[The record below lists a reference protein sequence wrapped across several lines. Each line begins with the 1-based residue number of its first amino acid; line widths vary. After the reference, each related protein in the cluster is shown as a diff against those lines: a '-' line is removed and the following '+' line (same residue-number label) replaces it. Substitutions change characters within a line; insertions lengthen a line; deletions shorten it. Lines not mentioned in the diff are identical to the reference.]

1 MEKIMGLFGSS
12 KKEKEE
18 EEQSQAEAETEVQ
31 GDGVQTYIMEP
42 SLQETHDLIHEVL
55 GEAEQVV
62 MGKRPILDLCAV
74 GILAGGN
81 TLFEDNP
88 GLAKTLLAN
97 TFAQALGINFKRVQF
112 TPDLLPADI
121 TGIYIWNQKD
131 QKFQFRKGPLFCN
144 ILLADEINRA
154 PPKTQAALLEAM
166 QEHQV
171 TIEGDTHKLPRP
183 FVTLATQNPIESEG
197 TYPLPDAQLDRFM
210 MKLSVGYPGRPI
222 ERAILVKRK
231 QRGKDDHTIKAITNP
246 EKLSEMQQSLEKVRV
261 DDAII
266 EYIVEIINRTRE
278 DPRVRVGSSPR
289 GAQSLFK
296 LSRAMAVLNGRDY
309 VIPDD
314 IKRLSIYTLRHRIIL
329 KPEPRIKGVKT
340 EEIVSEILEAVE
352 VPTTQG
358 QLEE

>member
-1 MEKIMGLFGSS
+1 MGLFGNR
-12 KKEKEE
+12 KKEE
-18 EEQSQAEAETEVQ
+18 EQEPTPEVGTEDQ
-31 GDGVQTYIMEP
+31 NEGVQTYMMDP
-42 SLQETHDLIHEVL
+42 SLQETHDLMQAVL
-55 GEAEQVV
+55 AEAEQVV
-62 MGKRPILDLCAV
+62 MGKRPILDLTAV

-81 TLFEDNP
+81 ILFEDNP

-97 TFAQALGINFKRVQF
+97 TFAQALGIDFKRVQF

-131 QKFQFRKGPLFCN
+131 QKFEFRKGPLFCN
-144 ILLADEINRA
+144 LLLADEINRA

-171 TIEGDTHKLPRP
+171 TIEGETHVLPEP
-183 FVTLATQNPIESEG
+183 FITLATQNPIESEG

-210 MKLSVGYPGRPI
+210 MKLSMGYPGRPI

-231 QRGKDDHTIKAITNP
+231 QRGKDDHTLQAITTP
-246 EKLSEMQQSLEKVRV
+246 EKLREMQLSLEKVRI
-261 DDAII
+261 DDSII
-266 EYIVEIINRTRE
+266 EYIVEIIYRTRE
-278 DPRVRVGSSPR
+278 DPRVKVGSSPR

-296 LSRAMAVLNGRDY
+296 LSRALAVLSGRDY

-340 EEIVSEILEAVE
+340 EEIVSEILEQVE

-358 QLEE
+358 QLED

>member
-1 MEKIMGLFGSS
+1 MGLFGN
-12 KKEKEE
+12 KKKEE
-18 EEQSQAEAETEVQ
+18 EQEPTPEVGTEDQ
-31 GDGVQTYIMEP
+31 NEGLQTYMMDP
-42 SLQETHDLIHEVL
+42 SLQETHDLMQAVL
-55 GEAEQVV
+55 AEAEQVV
-62 MGKRPILDLCAV
+62 MVKRPILDLTAV

-81 TLFEDNP
+81 ILFEDNP

-131 QKFQFRKGPLFCN
+131 QKFEFRKGPLFCN
-144 ILLADEINRA
+144 LLLADEINRA
-154 PPKTQAALLEAM
+154 PPNTQAALLEAM

-171 TIEGDTHKLPRP
+171 TIEGETHILPEP

-210 MKLSVGYPGRPI
+210 MKLSMGYPGRPI

-231 QRGKDDHTIKAITNP
+231 QRGKDDHTLQAITTP
-246 EKLSEMQQSLEKVRV
+246 EKLREMQLSLEKVRI
-261 DDAII
+261 DDSII
-266 EYIVEIINRTRE
+266 EYIVEIIYRTRE
-278 DPRVRVGSSPR
+278 DPRVKVGSSPR

-296 LSRAMAVLNGRDY
+296 LSRALAVLSGRDY

-340 EEIVSEILEAVE
+340 EEIVSEILEQVE

-358 QLEE
+358 QLED

>member
-1 MEKIMGLFGSS
+1 MGLFGN
-12 KKEKEE
+12 KKKEE
-18 EEQSQAEAETEVQ
+18 EQEPTPEVGTEEQNE
-31 GDGVQTYIMEP
+31 GLQTYMMDP
-42 SLQETHDLIHEVL
+42 SLQETHDLMQAVL
-55 GEAEQVV
+55 AEAEQVV
-62 MGKRPILDLCAV
+62 MGKRPILDLTAV

-81 TLFEDNP
+81 ILFEDNP

-131 QKFQFRKGPLFCN
+131 QKFEFRKGPLFCN
-144 ILLADEINRA
+144 LLLADEINRA

-171 TIEGDTHKLPRP
+171 TIEGETHILPEP

-210 MKLSVGYPGRPI
+210 MKLSMGYPGRPI

-231 QRGKDDHTIKAITNP
+231 QRGKDDHTLQAITTP
-246 EKLSEMQQSLEKVRV
+246 EKLREMQLSLEKVRI
-261 DDAII
+261 DDSII
-266 EYIVEIINRTRE
+266 EYIVEIIYRTRE
-278 DPRVRVGSSPR
+278 DPRVKVGSSPR

-296 LSRAMAVLNGRDY
+296 LSRALAVLSGRDY

-340 EEIVSEILEAVE
+340 EEIVSEILEQVE

-358 QLEE
+358 QLED

>member
-1 MEKIMGLFGSS
+1 MGLFGNKK
-12 KKEKEE
+12 KKE
-18 EEQSQAEAETEVQ
+18 EQEPTPEVGTEDQ
-31 GDGVQTYIMEP
+31 NEGLQTYMMDP
-42 SLQETHDLIHEVL
+42 SLQETHDLMQAVL
-55 GEAEQVV
+55 AEAEQVV
-62 MGKRPILDLCAV
+62 MGKRPILDLTAV

-81 TLFEDNP
+81 ILFEDNP

-131 QKFQFRKGPLFCN
+131 QKFEFRKGPLFCN
-144 ILLADEINRA
+144 LLLADEINRA

-171 TIEGDTHKLPRP
+171 TIEGETHILPEP

-210 MKLSVGYPGRPI
+210 MKLSMGYPGRPI

-231 QRGKDDHTIKAITNP
+231 QRGKDEHTLQAITTP
-246 EKLSEMQQSLEKVRV
+246 EKLREMQLSLEKVRI
-261 DDAII
+261 DDSII
-266 EYIVEIINRTRE
+266 EYIVEIIYRTRE
-278 DPRVRVGSSPR
+278 DPRVKVGSSPR

-296 LSRAMAVLNGRDY
+296 LSRALAVLSGRDY

-340 EEIVSEILEAVE
+340 EEIISEILEQVE

-358 QLEE
+358 QLEN

>member
-1 MEKIMGLFGSS
+1 M
-12 KKEKEE
+12 
-18 EEQSQAEAETEVQ
+18 
-31 GDGVQTYIMEP
+31 
-42 SLQETHDLIHEVL
+42 
-55 GEAEQVV
+55 
-62 MGKRPILDLCAV
+62 
-74 GILAGGN
+74 
-81 TLFEDNP
+81 
-88 GLAKTLLAN
+88 
-97 TFAQALGINFKRVQF
+97 
-112 TPDLLPADI
+112 
-121 TGIYIWNQKD
+121 
-131 QKFQFRKGPLFCN
+131 
-144 ILLADEINRA
+144 LADEINRA

-171 TIEGDTHKLPRP
+171 TIEGDTHQLPKP
-183 FVTLATQNPIESEG
+183 FVVLATQNPIESEG
-197 TYPLPDAQLDRFM
+197 TYPLPDAQLDRFL

-231 QRGKDDHTIKAITNP
+231 QRGKDDHTIEAITSP
-246 EKLSEMQQSLEKVRV
+246 EKLREMQMNLEKVQI
-261 DDAII
+261 DDSII

-296 LSRAMAVLNGRDY
+296 LSRALAVLSGRDY

-340 EEIVSEILEAVE
+340 EEIISEILEEVE

-358 QLEE
+358 QLEDE

>member
-1 MEKIMGLFGSS
+1 MGLFGNR
-12 KKEKEE
+12 KKEE
-18 EEQSQAEAETEVQ
+18 EQEPTPEVGTEDQ
-31 GDGVQTYIMEP
+31 NEGVQTYMMDP
-42 SLQETHDLIHEVL
+42 SLQETHDLMQAVL
-55 GEAEQVV
+55 AEAEQVV
-62 MGKRPILDLCAV
+62 MGKRPILDLTAV

-81 TLFEDNP
+81 ILFEDNP

-97 TFAQALGINFKRVQF
+97 TFAQALGIDFKRVQF

-131 QKFQFRKGPLFCN
+131 QKFEFRKGPLFCN
-144 ILLADEINRA
+144 LLLADEINRA

-171 TIEGDTHKLPRP
+171 TIEGETHVLPEP

-210 MKLSVGYPGRPI
+210 MKLSMGYPGRPI

-231 QRGKDDHTIKAITNP
+231 QRGKDDHTLKAITTP
-246 EKLSEMQQSLEKVRV
+246 EKLREMQLSLEKVRI
-261 DDAII
+261 DDSII
-266 EYIVEIINRTRE
+266 EYIVEIIYRTRE
-278 DPRVRVGSSPR
+278 DPRVKVGSSPR

-296 LSRAMAVLNGRDY
+296 LSRALAVLSGRDY

-340 EEIVSEILEAVE
+340 EEIVSEILEQVE

-358 QLEE
+358 QLED

>member
-1 MEKIMGLFGSS
+1 MGLFGNKK
-12 KKEKEE
+12 KKE
-18 EEQSQAEAETEVQ
+18 EQEPTPEVGTEDQ
-31 GDGVQTYIMEP
+31 NEGLQTYMMEP
-42 SLQETHDLIHEVL
+42 SLQETHDLMQAVL
-55 GEAEQVV
+55 AEAEQVV
-62 MGKRPILDLCAV
+62 MGKRPILDLTAV

-81 TLFEDNP
+81 ILFEDNP

-131 QKFQFRKGPLFCN
+131 QKFEFRKGPLFCN
-144 ILLADEINRA
+144 LLLADEINRA

-171 TIEGDTHKLPRP
+171 TIEGETHVLPEP

-210 MKLSVGYPGRPI
+210 MKLSMGYPGRPI

-231 QRGKDDHTIKAITNP
+231 QRGKDDHTLQAITTP
-246 EKLSEMQQSLEKVRV
+246 EKLREMQLSLEKVRI
-261 DDAII
+261 DDSII
-266 EYIVEIINRTRE
+266 EYIVEIIYRTRE
-278 DPRVRVGSSPR
+278 DPRVKVGSSPR

-296 LSRAMAVLNGRDY
+296 LSRALAVLSGRDY

-340 EEIVSEILEAVE
+340 EEIVSEILEQVE

-358 QLEE
+358 QLEK

>member
-1 MEKIMGLFGSS
+1 MGLFGS

-18 EEQSQAEAETEVQ
+18 EQEPTPEVGTEEPN
-31 GDGVQTYIMEP
+31 DGVQTYMMDP
-42 SLQETHDLIHEVL
+42 SLQETHDTMQAVL
-55 GEAEQVV
+55 AEAEQVI
-62 MGKRPILDLCAV
+62 MGKRPILDLTAV

-81 TLFEDNP
+81 ILFEDNP

-97 TFAQALGINFKRVQF
+97 TFVQALGINFKRVQF

-131 QKFQFRKGPLFCN
+131 QKFEFRKGPLFCN
-144 ILLADEINRA
+144 LLLADEINRA

-171 TIEGDTHKLPRP
+171 TIEGETHILPEP
-183 FVTLATQNPIESEG
+183 FFTLATQNPIESEG

-210 MKLSVGYPGRPI
+210 MKLSMGYPGRPI

-231 QRGKDDHTIKAITNP
+231 QRGRDDHTLQAIATP
-246 EKLSEMQQSLEKVRV
+246 EKLREMQISLEKVRI
-261 DDAII
+261 DDSII
-266 EYIVEIINRTRE
+266 EYIVEIIYRTRE
-278 DPRVRVGSSPR
+278 DPRVKVGSSPR

-296 LSRAMAVLNGRDY
+296 LSRALAVLSGRDY

-340 EEIVSEILEAVE
+340 EEIVSEILEQVE

-358 QLEE
+358 QLED

>member
-1 MEKIMGLFGSS
+1 MGLFGN
-12 KKEKEE
+12 KKKEE
-18 EEQSQAEAETEVQ
+18 EQEPTPEVGTEEQT
-31 GDGVQTYIMEP
+31 DGVQTYMMDP
-42 SLQETHDLIHEVL
+42 SLQETHDMMQAVL
-55 GEAEQVV
+55 GEAEQVI
-62 MGKRPILDLCAV
+62 MGKRPILDLTAV

-81 TLFEDNP
+81 ILFEDNP

-131 QKFQFRKGPLFCN
+131 QKFEFRKGPLFCN
-144 ILLADEINRA
+144 LLLADEINRA

-171 TIEGDTHKLPRP
+171 TIEGETHVLPEP

-210 MKLSVGYPGRPI
+210 MKLSMGYPGRPI

-231 QRGKDDHTIKAITNP
+231 QRGTDEHTLQAITTP
-246 EKLSEMQQSLEKVRV
+246 EKLREMQLSLEKVRI
-261 DDAII
+261 DDSII
-266 EYIVEIINRTRE
+266 EYIVEIIYRTRE
-278 DPRVRVGSSPR
+278 DPRVKVGSSPR

-296 LSRAMAVLNGRDY
+296 LSRALAVLSGRDY

-340 EEIVSEILEAVE
+340 EEIVSEILEQVE

-358 QLEE
+358 QLEN

>member
-1 MEKIMGLFGSS
+1 MGLFG
-12 KKEKEE
+12 KKKKEE
-18 EEQSQAEAETEVQ
+18 EQEPTPEVGTEELNE
-31 GDGVQTYIMEP
+31 GVQTYMMDP
-42 SLQETHDLIHEVL
+42 SLQETHDMMQAVL
-55 GEAEQVV
+55 GEAEQVI
-62 MGKRPILDLCAV
+62 MGKRPILDLTAV

-81 TLFEDNP
+81 ILFEDNP

-131 QKFQFRKGPLFCN
+131 QKFEFRKGPLFCN
-144 ILLADEINRA
+144 LLLADEINRA

-171 TIEGDTHKLPRP
+171 TIEGETHILPEP

-210 MKLSVGYPGRPI
+210 MKLSMGYPGRPI

-231 QRGKDDHTIKAITNP
+231 QRGTDEHTLQAITTP
-246 EKLSEMQQSLEKVRV
+246 EKLREMQLSLEKVRI
-261 DDAII
+261 DDSII
-266 EYIVEIINRTRE
+266 EYIVEIIYRTRE
-278 DPRVRVGSSPR
+278 DPRVKVGSSPR

-296 LSRAMAVLNGRDY
+296 LSRALAVLSGRDY

-340 EEIVSEILEAVE
+340 EEIVSEILEQVE

-358 QLEE
+358 QLED

>member
-1 MEKIMGLFGSS
+1 MGLFGN
-12 KKEKEE
+12 KKKEE
-18 EEQSQAEAETEVQ
+18 EQEPTPEVGTEDQ
-31 GDGVQTYIMEP
+31 NEGLQTYMMDP
-42 SLQETHDLIHEVL
+42 SLQETHDLMQAVL
-55 GEAEQVV
+55 AEAEQVV
-62 MGKRPILDLCAV
+62 MGKRPILDLTAV

-81 TLFEDNP
+81 ILFEDNP

-97 TFAQALGINFKRVQF
+97 TFAQALGIDFKRVQF

-131 QKFQFRKGPLFCN
+131 QKFEFRRGPLFCN
-144 ILLADEINRA
+144 LLLADEINRA

-171 TIEGDTHKLPRP
+171 TIEGETHVLPEP

-210 MKLSVGYPGRPI
+210 MKLSMGYPGRPI

-231 QRGKDDHTIKAITNP
+231 QRGKDDHTLKAITTP
-246 EKLSEMQQSLEKVRV
+246 EKLREMQLSLEKVRI
-261 DDAII
+261 DDSII
-266 EYIVEIINRTRE
+266 EYIVEIIYRTRE
-278 DPRVRVGSSPR
+278 DPRVKVGSSPR

-296 LSRAMAVLNGRDY
+296 LSRALAVLSGRDY

-340 EEIVSEILEAVE
+340 EEIVSEILEQVE

-358 QLEE
+358 QLEN

>member
-1 MEKIMGLFGSS
+1 MGLFGKK
-12 KKEKEE
+12 KKEEKQEPTPE
-18 EEQSQAEAETEVQ
+18 VETEEQNE
-31 GDGVQTYIMEP
+31 GVQTYMMDP
-42 SLQETHDLIHEVL
+42 SLQETHDMMQAVL
-55 GEAEQVV
+55 AEAEQVV
-62 MGKRPILDLCAV
+62 MGKRPILDLTAV

-81 TLFEDNP
+81 ILFEDNP

-131 QKFQFRKGPLFCN
+131 QKFEFRKGPLFCN
-144 ILLADEINRA
+144 LLLADEINRA

-171 TIEGDTHKLPRP
+171 TIEGETHILPEP

-210 MKLSVGYPGRPI
+210 MKLSMGYPGRPI

-231 QRGKDDHTIKAITNP
+231 QRGRDDHDLQAITTP
-246 EKLSEMQQSLEKVRV
+246 EKLREMQLSLEKVKI
-261 DDAII
+261 DDSII
-266 EYIVEIINRTRE
+266 EYIVEIIYRTRE
-278 DPRVRVGSSPR
+278 DPRVKVGSSPR

-296 LSRAMAVLNGRDY
+296 LSRALAVLNGRDY

-340 EEIVSEILEAVE
+340 EEIVSEILEQVE

-358 QLEE
+358 QLED

>member
-1 MEKIMGLFGSS
+1 MGLFGKS
-12 KKEKEE
+12 KKE
-18 EEQSQAEAETEVQ
+18 EEQEPTPEVGTEEQ
-31 GDGVQTYIMEP
+31 NDGVQTYIMDP
-42 SLQETHDLIHEVL
+42 SLQETHDMMQAVL
-55 GEAEQVV
+55 AEAEQVI
-62 MGKRPILDLCAV
+62 MGKRPILDLTAV

-81 TLFEDNP
+81 ILFEDNP

-144 ILLADEINRA
+144 LLLADEINRA

-171 TIEGDTHKLPRP
+171 TIEGETHILPEP

-210 MKLSVGYPGRPI
+210 MKLSMGYPGRPI

-231 QRGKDDHTIKAITNP
+231 ERGKDDHTLNP
-246 EKLSEMQQSLEKVRV
+246 VTTPEELREMQLSLEKVKV
-261 DDAII
+261 DNSII
-266 EYIVEIINRTRE
+266 EYIVEIIYRTRE
-278 DPRVRVGSSPR
+278 DPRVKVGSSPR

-296 LSRAMAVLNGRDY
+296 LSRALAVLSGRDY

-340 EEIVSEILEAVE
+340 EEIVSEILEQVE

-358 QLEE
+358 QLED

>member
-1 MEKIMGLFGSS
+1 MM
-12 KKEKEE
+12 
-18 EEQSQAEAETEVQ
+18 
-31 GDGVQTYIMEP
+31 DP
-42 SLQETHDLIHEVL
+42 SLQETHDLMQAVL
-55 GEAEQVV
+55 AEAEQVV
-62 MGKRPILDLCAV
+62 MGKRPILDLTAV

-81 TLFEDNP
+81 ILFEDNP

-97 TFAQALGINFKRVQF
+97 TFAQALGIDFKRVQF

-131 QKFQFRKGPLFCN
+131 QKFEFRKGPLFCN
-144 ILLADEINRA
+144 LLLADEINRA

-171 TIEGDTHKLPRP
+171 TIEGETHVLPEP

-210 MKLSVGYPGRPI
+210 MKLSMGYPGRPI

-231 QRGKDDHTIKAITNP
+231 QRGKDDHTLKAITTP
-246 EKLSEMQQSLEKVRV
+246 EKLREMQLSLEKVRI
-261 DDAII
+261 DDSII
-266 EYIVEIINRTRE
+266 EYIVEIIYRTRE
-278 DPRVRVGSSPR
+278 DPRVKVGSSPR

-296 LSRAMAVLNGRDY
+296 LSRALAVLSGRDY

-340 EEIVSEILEAVE
+340 EEIVSEILEQVE

-358 QLEE
+358 QLEN

>member
-1 MEKIMGLFGSS
+1 MGIFGKS
-12 KKEKEE
+12 KKE
-18 EEQSQAEAETEVQ
+18 EEQEPTPEVRTEGQ
-31 GDGVQTYIMEP
+31 NEGVQTYMMDP
-42 SLQETHDLIHEVL
+42 SLQETHDLMQAVL
-55 GEAEQVV
+55 AEAEQVV
-62 MGKRPILDLCAV
+62 MGKRPILDLTAV

-81 TLFEDNP
+81 ILFEDNP

-97 TFAQALGINFKRVQF
+97 TFAQALGIDFKRVQF

-131 QKFQFRKGPLFCN
+131 QKFEFRKGPLFCN
-144 ILLADEINRA
+144 LLLADEINRA

-171 TIEGDTHKLPRP
+171 TIEGETHVLPEP

-210 MKLSVGYPGRPI
+210 MKLSMGYPGRPI

-231 QRGKDDHTIKAITNP
+231 QRGKDDHTLKAITTP
-246 EKLSEMQQSLEKVRV
+246 EKLREMQLSLEKVRI
-261 DDAII
+261 DDSII
-266 EYIVEIINRTRE
+266 EYIVEIIYRTRE
-278 DPRVRVGSSPR
+278 DPRVKVGSSPR

-296 LSRAMAVLNGRDY
+296 LSRALAVLSGRDY

-340 EEIVSEILEAVE
+340 EEIVSEILEQVE

-358 QLEE
+358 QLEN

>member
-1 MEKIMGLFGSS
+1 MM
-12 KKEKEE
+12 
-18 EEQSQAEAETEVQ
+18 
-31 GDGVQTYIMEP
+31 DP
-42 SLQETHDLIHEVL
+42 SLQETHDLMQAVL
-55 GEAEQVV
+55 AEAEQVV
-62 MGKRPILDLCAV
+62 MGKRPILDLTAV

-81 TLFEDNP
+81 ILFEDNP

-97 TFAQALGINFKRVQF
+97 TFAQALGIDFKRVQF

-131 QKFQFRKGPLFCN
+131 QKFEFRKGPLFCN
-144 ILLADEINRA
+144 LLLADEINRA

-171 TIEGDTHKLPRP
+171 TIEGETHVLPEP

-210 MKLSVGYPGRPI
+210 MKLSMGYPGRPI

-231 QRGKDDHTIKAITNP
+231 QRGKDDHTLKAITTP
-246 EKLSEMQQSLEKVRV
+246 EKLREMQLSLEKVRI
-261 DDAII
+261 DNSII
-266 EYIVEIINRTRE
+266 EYIVEIIYRTRE
-278 DPRVRVGSSPR
+278 DPRVKVGSSPR

-296 LSRAMAVLNGRDY
+296 LSRALAVLSGRDY

-340 EEIVSEILEAVE
+340 EEIVSEILEQVE

-358 QLEE
+358 QLED

>member
-1 MEKIMGLFGSS
+1 MKDLELAQELLKAKNNVVGEIQKVIVGQNEVIEDLLIALFS
-12 KKEKEE
+12 KGHCLF
-18 EEQSQAEAETEVQ
+18 V
-31 GDGVQTYIMEP
+31 GV
-42 SLQETHDLIHEVL
+42 
-55 GEAEQVV
+55 
-62 MGKRPILDLCAV
+62 
-74 GILAGGN
+74 
-81 TLFEDNP
+81 P
-88 GLAKTLLAN
+88 GLAKTLLVSTLAKVLN
-97 TFAQALGINFKRVQF
+97 LGFSRIQF
-112 TPDLLPADI
+112 TPDLMPSDM
-121 TGIYIWNQKD
+121 TGTEVIEEDKTTGTRSLR
-131 QKFQFRKGPLFCN
+131 FVKGPIFAN
-144 ILLADEINRA
+144 VVLADEINRT

-171 TIEGDTHKLPRP
+171 TIEGDTHKLPQP

-222 ERAILVKRK
+222 ERAILMKRK
-231 QRGKDDHTIKAITNP
+231 QRGKDEHEVRAVTSP
-246 EKLSEMQQSLEKVRV
+246 EKLREMQQSLEKVQI

-278 DPRVRVGSSPR
+278 DPRVKVGSSPR

-296 LSRAMAVLNGRDY
+296 LSRALAVLNGRDY

-329 KPEPRIKGVKT
+329 KPEPRIKGVQT
-340 EEIVSEILEAVE
+340 EEIVSQILEEVE

-358 QLEE
+358 QLED

>member
-1 MEKIMGLFGSS
+1 MGLFGNR
-12 KKEKEE
+12 KKEE
-18 EEQSQAEAETEVQ
+18 EQEPAPEVGTEDQ
-31 GDGVQTYIMEP
+31 NEGVQTYMMDP
-42 SLQETHDLIHEVL
+42 SLQETHDLMQAVL
-55 GEAEQVV
+55 AEAEQVV
-62 MGKRPILDLCAV
+62 MGKRPILDLTAV

-81 TLFEDNP
+81 ILFEDNP

-97 TFAQALGINFKRVQF
+97 TFAQALGIDFKRVQF

-131 QKFQFRKGPLFCN
+131 QKFEFRRGPLFCN
-144 ILLADEINRA
+144 LLLADEINRA

-171 TIEGDTHKLPRP
+171 TIEGETHILPEP
-183 FVTLATQNPIESEG
+183 FITLATQNPIESEG

-210 MKLSVGYPGRPI
+210 MKLSMGYPGRPI

-231 QRGKDDHTIKAITNP
+231 QRGKDDHTLQAITTP
-246 EKLSEMQQSLEKVRV
+246 EKLREMQLSLEKVRI
-261 DDAII
+261 DDSII
-266 EYIVEIINRTRE
+266 EYIVEIIYRTRE
-278 DPRVRVGSSPR
+278 DPRVKVGSSPR

-296 LSRAMAVLNGRDY
+296 LSRALAVLSGRDY

-340 EEIVSEILEAVE
+340 EEIVSEILEQVE

-358 QLEE
+358 QLED

>member
-1 MEKIMGLFGSS
+1 MGLFGN
-12 KKEKEE
+12 KKKEE
-18 EEQSQAEAETEVQ
+18 EQEPTPEVGTEDQ
-31 GDGVQTYIMEP
+31 NEGLQTYMMDP
-42 SLQETHDLIHEVL
+42 SLQETHDLMQAVL
-55 GEAEQVV
+55 AEAEQVV
-62 MGKRPILDLCAV
+62 MGKRPILDLTAV

-81 TLFEDNP
+81 ILFEDNP

-131 QKFQFRKGPLFCN
+131 QKFEFRKGPLFCN
-144 ILLADEINRA
+144 LLLADEINRA

-171 TIEGDTHKLPRP
+171 TIEGETHILPEP

-210 MKLSVGYPGRPI
+210 MKLSMGYPGRPI

-231 QRGKDDHTIKAITNP
+231 QRGRDDHTLQAITTP
-246 EKLSEMQQSLEKVRV
+246 EKLREMQLSLEKVKI
-261 DDAII
+261 DNSII
-266 EYIVEIINRTRE
+266 EYIVEIIYRTRE
-278 DPRVRVGSSPR
+278 DPRVKVGSSPR

-296 LSRAMAVLNGRDY
+296 LSRALAVLSGRDY

-340 EEIVSEILEAVE
+340 EEIVSEILEQVE

-358 QLEE
+358 QLED

>member
-1 MEKIMGLFGSS
+1 MGLFGNR
-12 KKEKEE
+12 KKEE
-18 EEQSQAEAETEVQ
+18 EQELTPEVGTEDQ
-31 GDGVQTYIMEP
+31 NEGVQTYMMDP
-42 SLQETHDLIHEVL
+42 SLQETHDLMQAVL
-55 GEAEQVV
+55 AEAEQVV
-62 MGKRPILDLCAV
+62 MGKRPILDLTAV

-81 TLFEDNP
+81 ILFEDNP

-131 QKFQFRKGPLFCN
+131 QKFEFRKGPLFCN
-144 ILLADEINRA
+144 LLLADEINRA

-171 TIEGDTHKLPRP
+171 TIEGETHILPEP

-210 MKLSVGYPGRPI
+210 MKLSMGYPGRPI

-231 QRGKDDHTIKAITNP
+231 HRGKDDHTLQAITTP
-246 EKLSEMQQSLEKVRV
+246 EKLREMQLSLEKVRI
-261 DDAII
+261 DDSII
-266 EYIVEIINRTRE
+266 EYIVEIIYRTRE
-278 DPRVRVGSSPR
+278 DPRVKVGSSPR

-296 LSRAMAVLNGRDY
+296 LSRALAVLSGRDY

-340 EEIVSEILEAVE
+340 EEIVSEILEQVE

-358 QLEE
+358 QLED

>member
-1 MEKIMGLFGSS
+1 MGLFGNR
-12 KKEKEE
+12 KKEE
-18 EEQSQAEAETEVQ
+18 EQEPTPEVGTEDQ
-31 GDGVQTYIMEP
+31 NEGVQTYMMDP
-42 SLQETHDLIHEVL
+42 SLQETHDLMQAVL
-55 GEAEQVV
+55 AEAEQVV
-62 MGKRPILDLCAV
+62 MGKRPILDLTAV

-81 TLFEDNP
+81 ILFEDNP

-97 TFAQALGINFKRVQF
+97 TFAQALGIDFKRVQF

-131 QKFQFRKGPLFCN
+131 QKFEFRKGPLFCN
-144 ILLADEINRA
+144 LLLADEINRA

-171 TIEGDTHKLPRP
+171 TIEGETHVLPEP

-210 MKLSVGYPGRPI
+210 MKLSMGYPGRPI

-231 QRGKDDHTIKAITNP
+231 QRGKDDHTLQAITTP
-246 EKLSEMQQSLEKVRV
+246 EKLREMQLSLEKVRI
-261 DDAII
+261 DDSII
-266 EYIVEIINRTRE
+266 EYIVEIIYRTRE
-278 DPRVRVGSSPR
+278 DPRVKVGSSPR

-296 LSRAMAVLNGRDY
+296 LSRALAVLSGRDY

-340 EEIVSEILEAVE
+340 EEIVSEILEQVE

-358 QLEE
+358 QLED

>member
-1 MEKIMGLFGSS
+1 MGLFG
-12 KKEKEE
+12 KKKKEE
-18 EEQSQAEAETEVQ
+18 EQEPTPEVGTEEQNE
-31 GDGVQTYIMEP
+31 GVQTYMMDP
-42 SLQETHDLIHEVL
+42 SLQETHDMMQAVL
-55 GEAEQVV
+55 GEAEQVI
-62 MGKRPILDLCAV
+62 MGKRPILDLTAV

-81 TLFEDNP
+81 ILFEDNP

-131 QKFQFRKGPLFCN
+131 QKFEFRKGPLFCN
-144 ILLADEINRA
+144 LLLADEINRA

-171 TIEGDTHKLPRP
+171 TIEGETHILPEP

-210 MKLSVGYPGRPI
+210 MKLSMGYPGRPI

-231 QRGKDDHTIKAITNP
+231 QRGTDAHTLQPITTP
-246 EKLSEMQQSLEKVRV
+246 EKLREMQLSLEKVKI
-261 DDAII
+261 DDSII
-266 EYIVEIINRTRE
+266 EYIVEIIYRTRE
-278 DPRVRVGSSPR
+278 DPRVKVGSSPR

-296 LSRAMAVLNGRDY
+296 LSRALAVLNGRDY

-340 EEIVSEILEAVE
+340 EEIVSEILEQVE

-358 QLEE
+358 QLED

>member
-1 MEKIMGLFGSS
+1 MGLFGN
-12 KKEKEE
+12 KKKEE
-18 EEQSQAEAETEVQ
+18 EQEPTPDVGTEDQ
-31 GDGVQTYIMEP
+31 NEGLQTYMMDP
-42 SLQETHDLIHEVL
+42 SLQETHDLMQAVL
-55 GEAEQVV
+55 AEAEQVV
-62 MGKRPILDLCAV
+62 MGKRPILDLTAV

-81 TLFEDNP
+81 ILFEDNP

-131 QKFQFRKGPLFCN
+131 QKFEFRKGPLFCN
-144 ILLADEINRA
+144 LLLADEINRA

-171 TIEGDTHKLPRP
+171 TIEGETHVLPEP

-210 MKLSVGYPGRPI
+210 MKLSMGYPGRPI

-231 QRGKDDHTIKAITNP
+231 QRGKDDHTLQAITTP
-246 EKLSEMQQSLEKVRV
+246 EKLREMQLSLEKVRI
-261 DDAII
+261 DDSII
-266 EYIVEIINRTRE
+266 EYIVEIIYRTRE
-278 DPRVRVGSSPR
+278 DPRVKVGSSPR

-296 LSRAMAVLNGRDY
+296 LSRALAVLSGRDY

-340 EEIVSEILEAVE
+340 EEIVSEILEQVE

-358 QLEE
+358 QLED

>member
-1 MEKIMGLFGSS
+1 MEKIMGLFGN
-12 KKEKEE
+12 KKKEE
-18 EEQSQAEAETEVQ
+18 EQEPTPEVGTEDQ
-31 GDGVQTYIMEP
+31 NEGLQTYMMDP
-42 SLQETHDLIHEVL
+42 SLQETHDLMQAVL
-55 GEAEQVV
+55 AEAEQVV
-62 MGKRPILDLCAV
+62 MGKRPILDLTAV

-81 TLFEDNP
+81 ILFEDNP

-131 QKFQFRKGPLFCN
+131 QKFEFRKGPLFCN
-144 ILLADEINRA
+144 LLLADEINRA

-171 TIEGDTHKLPRP
+171 TIEGETHILPEP

-210 MKLSVGYPGRPI
+210 MKLSMGYPGRPI

-231 QRGKDDHTIKAITNP
+231 QRGKDEHTLQAITTP
-246 EKLSEMQQSLEKVRV
+246 EKLREMQLSLEKVRI
-261 DDAII
+261 DDSII
-266 EYIVEIINRTRE
+266 EYIVEIIYRTRE
-278 DPRVRVGSSPR
+278 DPRVKVGSSPR

-296 LSRAMAVLNGRDY
+296 LSRALAVLNGRDY

-340 EEIVSEILEAVE
+340 EEIVSEILEQVE

-358 QLEE
+358 QLED

>member
-1 MEKIMGLFGSS
+1 MGLFGN
-12 KKEKEE
+12 KKKEE
-18 EEQSQAEAETEVQ
+18 EQEPTPEVGTEEQT
-31 GDGVQTYIMEP
+31 DGVQTYMMDP
-42 SLQETHDLIHEVL
+42 SLQETHDMMQAVL
-55 GEAEQVV
+55 GEAEQVI
-62 MGKRPILDLCAV
+62 MGKRPILDLTAV

-81 TLFEDNP
+81 ILFEDNP

-131 QKFQFRKGPLFCN
+131 QKFEFRKGPLFCN
-144 ILLADEINRA
+144 LLLADEINRA

-171 TIEGDTHKLPRP
+171 TIEGETHILPEP

-210 MKLSVGYPGRPI
+210 MKLSMGYPGRPI

-231 QRGKDDHTIKAITNP
+231 QRGTDEHTLQAITTP
-246 EKLSEMQQSLEKVRV
+246 EKLREMQLSLEKVRI
-261 DDAII
+261 DDSII
-266 EYIVEIINRTRE
+266 EYIVEIIYRTRE
-278 DPRVRVGSSPR
+278 DPRVKVGSSPR

-296 LSRAMAVLNGRDY
+296 LSRALAVLSGRDY

-340 EEIVSEILEAVE
+340 EEIVSEILEQVE

-358 QLEE
+358 QLED

>member
-1 MEKIMGLFGSS
+1 MSLFG
-12 KKEKEE
+12 KKKKEE
-18 EEQSQAEAETEVQ
+18 EEKPEEAIAAETEEQ
-31 GDGVQTYIMEP
+31 SDAVQTYVMEP
-42 SLQETHDLIHEVL
+42 SLQETHDLMQAVL
-55 GEAEQVV
+55 AEAEQVV
-62 MGKRPILDLCAV
+62 MGKRPILDLTAV

-81 TLFEDNP
+81 ILFEDNP

-131 QKFQFRKGPLFCN
+131 QKFEFRKGPLFCN
-144 ILLADEINRA
+144 LLLADEINRA

-171 TIEGDTHKLPRP
+171 TIEGETHILPEP

-210 MKLSVGYPGRPI
+210 MKLSMGYPGRPI

-231 QRGKDDHTIKAITNP
+231 QRGKDDHTLQAITTP
-246 EKLSEMQQSLEKVRV
+246 EKLREMQLSLEKVRI
-261 DDAII
+261 DDSII
-266 EYIVEIINRTRE
+266 EYIVEIIYRTRE
-278 DPRVRVGSSPR
+278 DPRVKVGSSPR

-296 LSRAMAVLNGRDY
+296 LSRALAVLSGRDY

-340 EEIVSEILEAVE
+340 EEIVSEILEQVE

-358 QLEE
+358 QLED

>member
-1 MEKIMGLFGSS
+1 MGIFGNS
-12 KKEKEE
+12 KKE
-18 EEQSQAEAETEVQ
+18 EEQEPTPEVRTEGQ
-31 GDGVQTYIMEP
+31 NEGVQTYMMDP
-42 SLQETHDLIHEVL
+42 SLQETHDLMQAVL
-55 GEAEQVV
+55 AEAEQVV
-62 MGKRPILDLCAV
+62 MGKRPILDLTAV

-81 TLFEDNP
+81 ILFEDNP

-97 TFAQALGINFKRVQF
+97 TFAQALGIDFKRVQF

-131 QKFQFRKGPLFCN
+131 QKFEFRKGPLFCN
-144 ILLADEINRA
+144 LLLADEINRA

-171 TIEGDTHKLPRP
+171 TIEGETHVLPEP

-210 MKLSVGYPGRPI
+210 MKLSMGYPGRPI

-231 QRGKDDHTIKAITNP
+231 QRGKDDHTLKAITTP
-246 EKLSEMQQSLEKVRV
+246 EKLREMQLSLEKVRI
-261 DDAII
+261 DDSII
-266 EYIVEIINRTRE
+266 EYIVEIIYRTRE
-278 DPRVRVGSSPR
+278 DPRVKVGSSPR

-296 LSRAMAVLNGRDY
+296 LSRALAVLSGRDY

-340 EEIVSEILEAVE
+340 EEIVSEILEQVE

-358 QLEE
+358 QLED